1 MECHLGATSTPL
13 ISILDL
19 MMNMK
24 YLVLLPLTAV
34 LSACGGGSD
43 STNSSNPHGAGGL
56 FFGAYAETAGGT
68 DTDSSVGGMYL
79 QLPSKDADFNGRMSF
94 QYQDCQSTNALA
106 ISGEKIL
113 KQLSVAKIEG
123 QLDLVNSSDP
133 KVIFSF
139 AGEFTNGN
147 AYQGKYNRI
156 GALTTSNEN
165 RTAAGCH
172 SYVLANKGQWAAWP
186 QNTNAPSTFL
196 ISNSGNMVQWP
207 VLPNMS
213 KTVVMF
219 LDPAKLNTAGANAF
233 VLQRTVSGIPA
244 TTAAPL
250 GSAGKT
256 YRVVVQVFDAN
267 NGVIAYD
274 DALLTF

>member
-1 MECHLGATSTPL
+1 MECHRGTTSTPL
-13 ISILDL
+13 ISMLDL

-43 STNSSNPHGAGGL
+43 STNSSNTHGAGGL
-56 FFGAYAETAGGT
+56 YFGAYAETAGGT

-113 KQLSVAKIEG
+113 KQLSIAKIEG
-123 QLDLVNSSDP
+123 QLDPVNNSDP

-139 AGEFTNGN
+139 AGEFDNN
-147 AYQGKYNRI
+147 AYRGKYNRI

-165 RTAAGCH
+165 RTASGCH
-172 SYVLANKGQWAAWP
+172 SYVLANKGLWAAWP
-186 QNTNAPSTFL
+186 QNTNAPSTFQIKVVNGL
-196 ISNSGNMVQWP
+196 VTWDPQ
-207 VLPNMS
+207 PNMS

-219 LDPAKLNTAGANAF
+219 LDPDKLTTAGANAF

-244 TTAAPL
+244 TTTAPL
-250 GSAGKT
+250 GSSGKT

-274 DALLTF
+274 DALLSF